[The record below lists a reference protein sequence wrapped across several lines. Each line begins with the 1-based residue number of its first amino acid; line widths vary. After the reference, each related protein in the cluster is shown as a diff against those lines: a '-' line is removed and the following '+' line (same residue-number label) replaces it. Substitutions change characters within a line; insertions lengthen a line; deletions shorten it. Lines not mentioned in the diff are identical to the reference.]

1 MSLLEP
7 AVEPAPGPPE
17 TIFCRLG
24 IRQRYSHQNA
34 PQGFLAIFQNAGP
47 IRLFVDGTKQIYGG
61 TRFWIPGDLVCV
73 GEAIAEGYRKTPALV
88 RAGVSDLGPF
98 GLTLP
103 LLSLAEFLPSL
114 TLNFGSVPKLG

>member
-17 TIFCRLG
+17 TFFCRLG

-88 RAGVSDLGPF
+88 RAGGSDLGPF

>member
-17 TIFCRLG
+17 TFFCRLG

-98 GLTLP
+98 GQHYLCCRLR
-103 LLSLAEFLPSL
+103 
-114 TLNFGSVPKLG
+114 NFSPR